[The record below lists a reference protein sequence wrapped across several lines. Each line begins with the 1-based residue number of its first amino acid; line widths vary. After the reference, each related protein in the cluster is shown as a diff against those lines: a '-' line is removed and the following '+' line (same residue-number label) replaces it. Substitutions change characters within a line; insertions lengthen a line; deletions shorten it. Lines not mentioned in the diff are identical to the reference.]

1 MKHTKEPW
9 EARRDPSY
17 YGIVSEV
24 YAGDKFILGTGG
36 VHSPSEL
43 EANTKRIVAC
53 VNACAGMENPL
64 EEIAELKRQLTWR
77 PVSEKPEKDEMC
89 TWQEDEDGLWHTD
102 CHEIHQFFDGTPTEN
117 SYKFCPYC
125 AKPLKEEKYND
136 QKE

>member
-9 EARRDPSY
+9 YAIQNKKWRNANYRISNKENDEWGSFGQIAY
-17 YGIVSEV
+17 ASE
-24 YAGDKFILGTGG
+24 YNA
-36 VHSPSEL
+36 
-43 EANTKRIVAC
+43 KRIVAC